1 MGRYLEKDNDTMK
14 RTRRS
19 VLLSQEGKLEIVII
33 GALIVGMIT
42 WIIGKF
48 TGYKVFVFT
57 LSSGILRL
65 SIGLFS
71 ALFLYVWWGMNFH
84 EQFSVGEF
92 GEWIVVFSLLTCTIL
107 SFVLIPLGL
116 IQVFGSIITKKK
128 KLNEQ

>member
-1 MGRYLEKDNDTMK
+1 MK

-33 GALIVGMIT
+33 AALIVGMIT

-48 TGYKVFVFT
+48 TGYKVFVCT
-57 LSSGILRL
+57 LSPGIIRL

-71 ALFLYVWWGMNFH
+71 ALFLYVWWGTNLH
-84 EQFSVGEF
+84 EQFAVGEL
-92 GEWIVVFSLLTCTIL
+92 GEWIVVFSLMTCTVL
-107 SFVLIPLGL
+107 AFVLIPLGL
-116 IQVFGSIITKKK
+116 IQVFGSIINKKK

>member
-1 MGRYLEKDNDTMK
+1 MGSYLEKDNDTMK

-33 GALIVGMIT
+33 AALIVGMIT

-57 LSSGILRL
+57 LSSGIIRL
-65 SIGLFS
+65 S
-71 ALFLYVWWGMNFH
+71 
-84 EQFSVGEF
+84 
-92 GEWIVVFSLLTCTIL
+92 IVVFSLMTCTVL
-107 SFVLIPLGL
+107 AFVLIPLGL
-116 IQVFGSIITKKK
+116 IQVFGSIINKKK